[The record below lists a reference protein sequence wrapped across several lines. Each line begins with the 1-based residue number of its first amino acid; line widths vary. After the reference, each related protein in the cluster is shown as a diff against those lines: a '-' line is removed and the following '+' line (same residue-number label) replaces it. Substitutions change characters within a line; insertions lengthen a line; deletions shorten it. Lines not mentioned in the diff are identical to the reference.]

1 MKPYNNN
8 ILVIDDKAEEI
19 KVEVIEPLQRMSF
32 QVEIQTNP
40 ESGRDIAN
48 HRYSVILIDFKF
60 DLFPHI
66 TGSTL
71 CEAIRKK
78 CPLSTI
84 ILITAFGKEHFE
96 QFTSYPW
103 DGCFE
108 KGKLG
113 VLASQLDERIKNR
126 LDEAVRKRYATELPH
141 YFLTIP
147 DELDLI
153 NKYSEILDKIEKV
166 YQEKTNKRKY
176 TVTEM
181 AKKIKNTRSNL
192 SQIFQIQEDSGTLT
206 KKGLVIRH
214 ILMNE
219 ENLERW
225 EKTKSEF
232 EPLQKIIDFYRI

>member
-19 KVEVIEPLQRMSF
+19 RVEVIEPLQRMDF
-32 QVEIQTNP
+32 QVEVQANP

-48 HRYSVILIDFKF
+48 HKYSVILIDFKF

-66 TGSTL
+66 TGSIL

-84 ILITAFGKEHFE
+84 ILITAYGKEHFE
-96 QFTSYPW
+96 EFSSSSW

-126 LDEAVRKRYATELPH
+126 LDEAVRKRYSQKLPH

-147 DELDLI
+147 DESDLI
-153 NKYSEILDKIEKV
+153 NKYSEILDKIEKL
-166 YQEKTNKRKY
+166 YTEKAIRRKY
-176 TVTEM
+176 TVAEIAT
-181 AKKIKNTRSNL
+181 KISNTRSNL

-206 KKGLVIRH
+206 KKGLIIRH

-219 ENLERW
+219 ENIERW
-225 EKTKSEF
+225 AKAKSEF
-232 EPLQKIIDFYRI
+232 EPLQKIIEFYRV